1 LFRAPAKENP
11 MRTPHLFVRAAAAL
25 LVLSLTPAP
34 VSAQFGGLGRLN
46 DAARRAK
53 EELEARTKKEEEA
66 KAAEAKAKAEADAA
80 ARKEAEAKQAPPA
93 PAAAPAAAAPGTAP
107 ATAAAAPPAA
117 DAPPS
122 FQAFSK
128 FDFVPG
134 ERIVAADDFTQD
146 AIGDFPARW
155 NTNATGEIVTLAG
168 QPGRWLKLNRP
179 GFFTPEFI
187 TALPEDL
194 TLEFDFIVPPGAT
207 PGIGFSTA
215 LAELADL
222 KQPAAWQSS
231 ANTLTFSAHPNTSEG
246 VTNLITRQDSGASNS
261 SNQLRTPQL
270 SSKAGQPVHIALWR
284 QRQRV
289 RVYMNQD
296 KVWDTPRALSA
307 TAKLNSIVFF
317 FGGGCGNCEYY
328 IGNLRLATG
337 APDTRNKVITEGKWV
352 TRGILFDVNSDRIKP
367 ESYGS
372 LKEIANV
379 LTEAADIR
387 VVIVGH
393 TDSDGDTAANLDLSR
408 RRAASVKTALVSE
421 FKIDAARMDTD
432 GKGEGEPV
440 DKNETPAGKANNRR
454 VEFIKK

>member
-1 LFRAPAKENP
+1 
-11 MRTPHLFVRAAAAL
+11 MRTPQLRPHQLVVAL
-25 LVLSLTPAP
+25 LVMTMALGATPVA
-34 VSAQFGGLGRLN
+34 AQFGGLGRVG

-53 EELEARTKKEEEA
+53 EALQKKQEAEEA
-66 KAAEAKAKAEADAA
+66 EAKKAEDDAKAKAEAEEA
-80 ARKEAEAKQAPPA
+80 ARKAAEAKQAPAAAPASAAAPATASGAA
-93 PAAAPAAAAPGTAP
+93 PAAAPAVPEAP
-107 ATAAAAPPAA
+107 A
-117 DAPPS
+117 
-122 FQAFSK
+122 FQAYSK

-134 ERIVAADDFTQD
+134 ERIIAADDFTQD

-168 QPGRWLKLNRP
+168 QPGRWLKLTRP

-187 TALPEDL
+187 TALPDDL
-194 TLEFDFIVPPGAT
+194 TLEFDFIVPPGAR
-207 PGIGFSTA
+207 PGIGFSIA
-215 LAELADL
+215 LAELADM

-231 ANTLTFSAHPNTSEG
+231 ANTLTFSAQPEPNEG
-246 VTNLITRQDSGASNS
+246 ATNLIARQDSGAVNS

-270 SSKAGQPVHIALWR
+270 ASKTGQPVHIALWR
-284 QRQRV
+284 QRQRA

-296 KVWDTPRALSA
+296 KVWDTPRAVSA
-307 TAKLNSIVFF
+307 TAKFNSIIFF

-328 IGNLRLATG
+328 IGNVRLATG

-379 LTEAADIR
+379 LAEAGDIR

-408 RRAASVKTALVSE
+408 RRAASVKTALVNE

>member
-1 LFRAPAKENP
+1 
-11 MRTPHLFVRAAAAL
+11 MRTLQLRLSHVAISLLLLTMVFGAA
-25 LVLSLTPAP
+25 P
-34 VSAQFGGLGRLN
+34 SATQFGGLGRLG

-53 EELEARTKKEEEA
+53 EELEAQTRKDEEA
-66 KAAEAKAKAEADAA
+66 KKVEEAKAKAEADAA
-80 ARKEAEAKQAPPA
+80 AKKAAEAKQPQPA
-93 PAAAPAAAAPGTAP
+93 PAATPAATTSAAPGTAP
-107 ATAAAAPPAA
+107 ATQPTTDAPPA
-117 DAPPS
+117 
-122 FQAFSK
+122 FQTFSK

-134 ERIVAADDFTQD
+134 ERIIAADDFSQD
-146 AIGDFPARW
+146 AVGDFPARW
-155 NTNATGEIVTLAG
+155 NTNATGEIVTLVG
-168 QPGRWLKLNRP
+168 QPGRWLKLTRP
-179 GFFTPEFI
+179 GFFVPEFI
-187 TALPEDL
+187 TALPDDL
-194 TLEFDFIVPPGAT
+194 TLEFDFIVPPGAQ

-215 LAELADL
+215 LAELADV

-246 VTNLITRQDSGASNS
+246 VTDLIARQDSGASNS

-270 SSKAGQPVHIALWR
+270 SSKAGQPVHVALWR

-296 KVWDTPRALSA
+296 KVWDTPRAVSA
-307 TAKLNSIVFF
+307 TAKLNSILFF

-408 RRAASVKTALVSE
+408 RRAASVKNALVNE

>member
-1 LFRAPAKENP
+1 
-11 MRTPHLFVRAAAAL
+11 MRTPRTTLMHAAMTLLAL
-25 LVLSLTPAP
+25 TMALGTTPVA
-34 VSAQFGGLGRLN
+34 AQFGGLGN
-46 DAARRAK
+46 AARRAE
-53 EELEARTKKEEEA
+53 EELRK
-66 KAAEAKAKAEADAA
+66 
-80 ARKEAEAKQAPPA
+80 RKEAEEKAKKEAEAQKEASAKKEEPAPAPAGALAQPSAAATA
-93 PAAAPAAAAPGTAP
+93 PAAAPIAPAAPA
-107 ATAAAAPPAA
+107 
-117 DAPPS
+117 
-122 FQAFSK
+122 FQAYSK

-134 ERIVAADDFTQD
+134 ERIIAADDFTQD

-155 NTNATGEIVTLAG
+155 NTNATGEIVTLSG
-168 QPGRWLKLNRP
+168 QQGRWLKLTRP
-179 GFFTPEFI
+179 GFFIPEFI
-187 TALPEDL
+187 TALPDDL
-194 TLEFDFIVPPGAT
+194 TLEFDFIVPPGSQ

-215 LAELADL
+215 LAELADI

-231 ANTLTFSAHPNTSEG
+231 ANTLTFSAHPEANEG
-246 VTNLITRQDSGASNS
+246 ATELIARQDGGANNS
-261 SNQLRTPQL
+261 SNQLRTAQL
-270 SSKAGQPVHIALWR
+270 ASKTGQPVHIALWR
-284 QRQRV
+284 QRQRA

-296 KVWDTPRALSA
+296 KVWDTPRAVSA
-307 TAKLNSIVFF
+307 TAKFNSIIFF

-328 IGNLRLATG
+328 VGNLRLATG

-352 TRGILFDVNSDRIKP
+352 TRGILFDINSDRIKP

-379 LTEAADIR
+379 LAEAADVR

-393 TDSDGDTAANLDLSR
+393 TDSDGDTAANLDLSK
-408 RRAASVKTALVSE
+408 RRAASVKTALVNE